1 MSLASMIQP
10 EVVAQFYHAVLTVV
24 VVLITIGLAVVLI
37 RWVWRLIAESE
48 SPSVS
53 REDLCDRAPKIWGK
67 EGLWRALGALW
78 VLDGLLQL
86 QPAMPNY
93 AFLEMVIAPN
103 LLGQP
108 GWVVRVMGWGIQAWS
123 NALIT
128 ADVVAVFVQLGIGL
142 ALLAG
147 RWRPWGRW
155 ALWTS
160 LFWGLFVWILGEGMG
175 GILTGQASLV
185 IGDPGSVLFYMASAG
200 LLLLPDA
207 MWLAG
212 QVRRGVR
219 WGVVGLWLW
228 GALVQAWPGAGFWS
242 GPALGTLFQNAAQN
256 AQPLW
261 LSGPIYATAHWVT
274 HHGLVANG
282 VIVGMM
288 SLLALLWAWRP
299 YGRGTM
305 AVTMGWLGVL
315 WWLGQDF
322 GVLGGVGTDPNTA
335 PVFALLL
342 GTAAW
347 SQKPLADVPA
357 LRFIPWF
364 RAKRGAETLSVERGR
379 RV

>member
-1 MSLASMIQP
+1 MSMSLASMIQP
-10 EVVAQFYHAVLTVV
+10 EVVAQFYHAMLVV
-24 VVLITIGLAVVLI
+24 VGVLITLGLAVVLF
-37 RWVWRLIAESE
+37 RWVWRLIAEPA
-48 SPSVS
+48 SPSVL
-53 REDLCDRAPKIWGK
+53 REDLGDRAPKIWGK

-123 NALIT
+123 NAPIT

-142 ALLAG
+142 TLLAG
-147 RWRPWGRW
+147 RWRPWGAT

-160 LFWGLFVWILGEGMG
+160 LVWGLFVWILGEGMG

-256 AQPLW
+256 AQPFW

-274 HHGLVANG
+274 HHGLVAKWRHRGNDESPRAFMGMATLWPEHDGGHHG
-282 VIVGMM
+282 VARGVMVAG
-288 SLLALLWAWRP
+288 AGFWRP
-299 YGRGTM
+299 RGRGHRPEYRPRLR
-305 AVTMGWLGVL
+305 AGV
-315 WWLGQDF
+315 G
-322 GVLGGVGTDPNTA
+322 GGGVESKTPYRC
-335 PVFALLL
+335 
-342 GTAAW
+342 
-347 SQKPLADVPA
+347 SC
-357 LRFIPWF
+357 
-364 RAKRGAETLSVERGR
+364 LSVHSLASC
-379 RV
+379 